1 MTALFRHPLGIPIPH
16 TAIIPRRKDQLGAS
30 LGSFVEENFL
40 SREVVV
46 EKLRA
51 ASIARRAAT
60 WASNPEHSATVSRH
74 LGAALHGSLDVL
86 RDDDVQD
93 VVERAVLDRVRTVR
107 LAPLTGRTLDIMTA
121 NGRHQELLDA
131 GLRGLARFL
140 DENRATFREKFAHE
154 SPWWVPSPIDDRIFD
169 KLYNGMHALLD
180 DVSGNPE
187 HELRDYLDARLARL
201 AEELRSSPD
210 LLARGEELK
219 EELLAHPA
227 VRKWTGALWSD
238 LKKSLQTQS
247 SDPDSEL
254 RQRLDVTVRAVA
266 GAILEDAALA
276 DKVDRWVE
284 GAVLYVVEA
293 YRHEIAD
300 VIASTVAKW
309 DPKEAAERIEV
320 QVGRDLQFIRINGT
334 IVGGLAGLA
343 IHTVS
348 TLLL

>member
-1 MTALFRHPLGIPIPH
+1 
-16 TAIIPRRKDQLGAS
+16 
-30 LGSFVEENFL
+30 
-40 SREVVV
+40 VV

-60 WASNPEHSATVSRH
+60 WASDPEHSATVSRH

-93 VVERAVLDRVRTVR
+93 VVERAVLDRVGAVR
-107 LAPLTGRTLDIMTA
+107 LAPLSGRTLDIMTA

-131 GLRGLARFL
+131 ALRGLARFL

-180 DVSGNPE
+180 DVSNNPE
-187 HELRDYLDARLARL
+187 HELRDYVDARLARL

-247 SDPDSEL
+247 ADPDSEL

-276 DKVDRWVE
+276 HKVDRWVE

-309 DPKEAAERIEV
+309 DPQEAAERIEV

-343 IHTVS
+343 IHTFS